1 MRGPRHAGPF
11 LKGASMRIRDS
22 ERRQAERL
30 RAGVSLR
37 SQVQFAGY
45 LARRG
50 QSPSLSFREH
60 VRAVGGAIEE

>member
-1 MRGPRHAGPF
+1 
-11 LKGASMRIRDS
+11 MRIRDG
-22 ERRQAERL
+22 ERRQAERV

>member
-1 MRGPRHAGPF
+1 
-11 LKGASMRIRDS
+11 MRIRDS

-37 SQVQFAGY
+37 SRVQLAGD
-45 LARRG
+45 LPRRG